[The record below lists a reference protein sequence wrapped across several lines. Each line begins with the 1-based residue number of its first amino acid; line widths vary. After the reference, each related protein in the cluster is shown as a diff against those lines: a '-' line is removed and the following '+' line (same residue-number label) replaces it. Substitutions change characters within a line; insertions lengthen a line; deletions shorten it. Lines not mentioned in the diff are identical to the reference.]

1 MNVALRAVHDALRT
15 TGHPDRRWHALVE
28 ALRECAG
35 VTGVVGPQQLAGAL
49 RVAGIRGGSSAE
61 WISNLRL
68 LGVIS
73 PADHVDAGRADIVE
87 SALGMVADSFD
98 PVQTAESWWPVATL
112 PPQLHAMLHPPP
124 MRQTAG
130 VLLELMDAAHSEIII
145 ATPFV
150 DDRAVDFLSE
160 SLVAAGR
167 RGVAVRV
174 VTSSGQAIP
183 FVAVAKTWPSD
194 APGTLRVTEIV
205 TDLSP
210 LGSHAKVFVADREH
224 GYVGSANITGAGLGR
239 HVEIG
244 VELSGAQIGEFV
256 RVLIAL
262 ERAGT
267 RVLMAGPD
275 RR

>member
-35 VTGVVGPQQLAGAL
+35 VTGVVGAQQLTGAL
-49 RVAGIRGGSSAE
+49 RVAGFREGSSTE

-68 LGVIS
+68 LGVID
-73 PADHVDAGRADIVE
+73 PADHVDAGRADNVE

-98 PVQTAESWWPVATL
+98 LVQTAESWWPVATL

-130 VLLELMDAAHSEIII
+130 VLLELMDAAHAEIII

-174 VTSSGQAIP
+174 VTSSGQAMP
-183 FVAVAKTWPSD
+183 FVEVAKTWPSD

-210 LGSHAKVFVADREH
+210 ARVSCQGLRRGSGTRLCRLGEYHR
-224 GYVGSANITGAGLGR
+224 GR
-239 HVEIG
+239 T
-244 VELSGAQIGEFV
+244 QIGEFV

-262 ERAGT
+262 ERTGT